1 MIKCQ
6 FYDIYLLK
14 IRTNER
20 YDNIDKNDFNLEALM
35 VHNKTIQF

>member
-20 YDNIDKNDFNLEALM
+20 YDN
-35 VHNKTIQF
+35 

>member
-20 YDNIDKNDFNLEALM
+20 YD
-35 VHNKTIQF
+35 

>member
-20 YDNIDKNDFNLEALM
+20 YDNID
-35 VHNKTIQF
+35 

>member
-20 YDNIDKNDFNLEALM
+20 YDNIDNDFNLGGLYGA
-35 VHNKTIQF
+35 

>member
-14 IRTNER
+14 RRTNER
-20 YDNIDKNDFNLEALM
+20 YDNIDKNDFNLGGLYGA
-35 VHNKTIQF
+35 

>member
-20 YDNIDKNDFNLEALM
+20 YDNIDKND
-35 VHNKTIQF
+35 

>member
-20 YDNIDKNDFNLEALM
+20 YDNIDK
-35 VHNKTIQF
+35 

>member
-20 YDNIDKNDFNLEALM
+20 YDNIDVSYTQL
-35 VHNKTIQF
+35 T